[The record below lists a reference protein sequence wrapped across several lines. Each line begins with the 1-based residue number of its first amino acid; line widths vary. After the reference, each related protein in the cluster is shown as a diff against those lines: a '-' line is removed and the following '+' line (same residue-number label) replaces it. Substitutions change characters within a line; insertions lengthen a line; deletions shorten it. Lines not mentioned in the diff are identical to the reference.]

1 MNLFGLAILLSA
13 EKNVLISK
21 SKKAKPV
28 DFYKFYLQGNKSTQA
43 HKSIDNVLLNADALG
58 LIEGYEWLEQAKNFY
73 NGYSHASIMT
83 MGSLMLPSGK
93 PIIAGGFYK
102 EKLDLYKDHLKFILR
117 FAKHLPKLLEV
128 VALRSLTSVL
138 NEKKQLVRFR
148 FATHYNKNEL
158 FYRLVSCPMPLAEN
172 SAFGVKLALFEWFHH
187 RPNKKQ
193 SLILLE

>member
-1 MNLFGLAILLSA
+1 MRISYESLCLAILLSA

-138 NEKKQLVRFR
+138 NEK
-148 FATHYNKNEL
+148 T
-158 FYRLVSCPMPLAEN
+158 VS
-172 SAFGVKLALFEWFHH
+172 
-187 RPNKKQ
+187 
-193 SLILLE
+193 

>member
-28 DFYKFYLQGNKSTQA
+28 DFYTFYLQGNKSTQA

-128 VALRSLTSVL
+128 VALRNLTSVL
-138 NEKKQLVRFR
+138 NGTKTV
-148 FATHYNKNEL
+148 
-158 FYRLVSCPMPLAEN
+158 
-172 SAFGVKLALFEWFHH
+172 G
-187 RPNKKQ
+187 
-193 SLILLE
+193 